1 MREQMLSLLEQTG
14 VIAIVRGLA
23 PKDAL
28 AVAEAL
34 YAGGIRL
41 MEFTYEQTKSE
52 SWEETAETVGRVQRS
67 MEGRMCIG
75 AGTVTTE
82 KLVDLTA
89 EHGGSFIV
97 SPDVNPD
104 VICRTKE
111 LGLVS
116 VPGALTPTEVM
127 QAHFAGADYVK
138 LFPACTMGADYIRLL
153 HAPLSQVKLLAV
165 GGITSENVA
174 GFLRAGAVGAGVG
187 GELVKKAWVEAGE
200 FFRITEAARRLLTAM
215 GR

>member
-1 MREQMLSLLEQTG
+1 MREQVLSLLEQTG

-23 PKDAL
+23 PENAL

-41 MEFTYEQTKSE
+41 MEFTFEQTKPE
-52 SWEETAETVGRVQRS
+52 TWQETAETVGRVQRA

-82 KLVDLTA
+82 KLVELTA
-89 EHGGSFIV
+89 EHGGQFIV

-116 VPGALTPTEVM
+116 VPGALTPTEIM
-127 QAHFAGADYVK
+127 QAHFTGADYVK
-138 LFPACTMGADYIRLL
+138 LFPACTMGADYVRLL

-165 GGITSENVA
+165 GGITAENVG
-174 GFLRAGAVGAGVG
+174 GFLKAGAVGAAVG

-200 FFRITEAARRLLTAM
+200 FFRITAAAQALLAAM
-215 GR
+215 ER

>member
-1 MREQMLSLLEQTG
+1 MREQMLSLMEQTG

-23 PKDAL
+23 PENAV

-34 YAGGIRL
+34 YDGGIRL
-41 MEFTYEQTKSE
+41 MEFTYEQTKPE
-52 SWEETAETVGRVQRS
+52 SWQETAETIQRVQQA

-89 EHGGSFIV
+89 EHGGSFTV

-104 VICRTKE
+104 VICRTRE

-127 QAHFAGADYVK
+127 QAHCAGADYVK

-200 FFRITEAARRLLTAM
+200 FFRISEAARRLLKAM
-215 GR
+215 EH